1 MVKAKAKADRAAAR
15 LAAQA
20 STSQPVSTI
29 GDASLATT
37 SITEDVPQDNPSQEA
52 EENMESSAQLPN
64 VEVLSIPGR
73 MELLRSKSVVVGR
86 FMQLLV
92 PILVD
97 VYAASVSTAIRIK
110 TLTGILKTISFL
122 ESDGLKRVLMVMS
135 ILPLGNAYI
144 LRRFPLVC
152 SCG

>member
-1 MVKAKAKADRAAAR
+1 MMKAKAKTDRAAAR
-15 LAAQA
+15 LAQA
-20 STSQPVSTI
+20 STSQSVPTI
-29 GDASLATT
+29 ADASLATT
-37 SITEDVPQDNPSQEA
+37 SMMEDVPTMAAEDGPSQEA

-64 VEVLSIPGR
+64 VEILSAPGR
-73 MELLRSKSVVVGR
+73 MELLRSKSVVVDR

-122 ESDGLKRVLMVMS
+122 ESEGLKRVLMVMT
-135 ILPLGNAYI
+135 ILPLENVYI
-144 LRRFPLVC
+144 LRCFP
-152 SCG
+152 